1 MYCADVLPNPGKP
14 FDQVFTYEVPREL
27 ASRITVG
34 CQVVVPLGTRAVPG
48 FVVRLHT
55 DPEPRDLKPVQ
66 QILKDALALLTPLI
80 QLAQWMSGYY
90 LCTMGEALQPMLP
103 PGSPR
108 LLRQVRLT
116 APADSE
122 AARRLARESAECAS
136 AISLL
141 REAGGVLSVRRLEKE
156 AGSEALR
163 RLRAAGVAEVDARVV
178 AGRPVTATTVQL
190 VQPAREIREAA
201 DALRSRAPKQAAVLD
216 ALLTAG
222 GPVEIKRLA
231 KRAQTTTDVVRAVAE
246 RGLVRLCLS
255 SLRRAPWDKAEQLV
269 DPALALT
276 QDQADA
282 VSRVTAALESGRPQ
296 TFLLYGVTASGK
308 TEVFLRAAQRALE
321 LGRQAIILMPEISL
335 TAQAIGIFRGRFGDQ
350 VAVLHSALS
359 PGERFD
365 EWRRIHGGEAQIVI
379 GARSA
384 LFAPCPNLG
393 LIVLDEEHDPSY
405 KQDSPPRYHA
415 RDTAIGRARL
425 ENAVVLLA
433 GATPSVES
441 FYRAQQGEYELVRL
455 PGRIGDR
462 PPPQV
467 EIVDLRGLRRGSS
480 GRRATRAPLPEL
492 YEQTASAAKRES
504 VFTPRLVYEMKQALD
519 AGEQMILFLNR
530 RGYATVVL
538 CPECGE
544 ALRCPHCNVALVF
557 HRAGRAV
564 ECHHCGLSDAPPTT
578 CGKCGGANVQFAGFG
593 TERVEDELRRLLP
606 QARPTR
612 MDRDT
617 TAGKGAHVRI
627 VEDFRNAEADV
638 LVGTQMVTKGFHFPG
653 VTLVGVLCA
662 DVALNLPDFRAGE
675 RAFQLLAQVSG
686 RCGRGDKPG
695 RVVIQ
700 TYSPDHYAIAS
711 AQNQD
716 YEAFFGQ
723 EIDAR
728 REHGYPPF
736 SHLCNVV
743 VSAQDEKRARDHAE
757 ALALG
762 CAACGAEGVTILG
775 PASAPLARLRGRNR
789 WHLLIKAAAA
799 NAISQALQHALG
811 CARPPR
817 DVTVVI
823 DMDPESLA

>member
-55 DPEPRDLKPVQ
+55 DPESRDLKPVQ

-141 REAGGVLSVRRLEKE
+141 RDAGGVLSVRRLEKE

-231 KRAQTTTDVVRAVAE
+231 KRAQTTTEVVRAVAE
-246 RGLVRLCLS
+246 RGLVRLFLS

-296 TFLLYGVTASGK
+296 TLLLYGVTASGK

-415 RDTAIGRARL
+415 RDTAIERARL

-492 YEQTASAAKRES
+492 YGQTPSAAKRES

-617 TAGKGAHVRI
+617 TTGKGAHVRI

-723 EIDAR
+723 EIEAR

-743 VSAQDEKRARDHAE
+743 VSAEEERRARDYAE

-762 CAACGAEGVTILG
+762 CAECGAEGVTILG

-789 WHLLIKAAAA
+789 WHLLIKAADAG
-799 NAISQALQHALG
+799 AIGQALRRALER
-811 CARPPR
+811 ARPPR
-817 DVTVVI
+817 NVAVLI

>member
-1 MYCADVLPNPGKP
+1 
-14 FDQVFTYEVPREL
+14 
-27 ASRITVG
+27 
-34 CQVVVPLGTRAVPG
+34 
-48 FVVRLHT
+48 
-55 DPEPRDLKPVQ
+55 
-66 QILKDALALLTPLI
+66 
-80 QLAQWMSGYY
+80 
-90 LCTMGEALQPMLP
+90 
-103 PGSPR
+103 
-108 LLRQVRLT
+108 
-116 APADSE
+116 
-122 AARRLARESAECAS
+122 
-136 AISLL
+136 
-141 REAGGVLSVRRLEKE
+141 
-156 AGSEALR
+156 
-163 RLRAAGVAEVDARVV
+163 
-178 AGRPVTATTVQL
+178 
-190 VQPAREIREAA
+190 
-201 DALRSRAPKQAAVLD
+201 
-216 ALLTAG
+216 
-222 GPVEIKRLA
+222 
-231 KRAQTTTDVVRAVAE
+231 
-246 RGLVRLCLS
+246 LS
-255 SLRRAPWDKAEQLV
+255 SLRRAPWEDAERLAG
-269 DPALALT
+269 PAPTLT
-276 QDQADA
+276 PEQVEAA
-282 VSRVTAALESGRPQ
+282 SRVTAALESRRPQ
-296 TFLLYGVTASGK
+296 TFLLFGVTASGK
-308 TEVFLRAAQRALE
+308 TEVFLRAAERALA

-335 TAQAIGIFRGRFGDQ
+335 TAQAIGIFRGRFGDR

-365 EWRRIHGGEAQIVI
+365 EWRRIHSGEAQVVI

-415 RDTAIGRARL
+415 RDAAIERARL

-441 FYRAQQGEYELVRL
+441 FHRAQQGEYKLLRL

-462 PPPQV
+462 PQP
-467 EIVDLRGLRRGSS
+467 EIGIVDLRGLRRGSS
-480 GRRATRAPLPEL
+480 VRRAARAPLPEL
-492 YEQTASAAKRES
+492 YRHGASGTRRES

-519 AGEQMILFLNR
+519 AGEQIILFLNR
-530 RGYATVVL
+530 RGYAIVVL

-544 ALRCPHCNVALVF
+544 VLRCPHCNVAFVF
-557 HRAGRAV
+557 HRTGRRV

-593 TERVEDELRRLLP
+593 TERVEEELRRLLP

-617 TAGKGAHVRI
+617 TTRKGAHVRI

-695 RVVIQ
+695 RVIIQ
-700 TYSPDHYAIAS
+700 TYSPEHYAIAA

-716 YEAFFGQ
+716 YEGFFAQ
-723 EIDAR
+723 EIEAR

-743 VSAQDEKRARDHAE
+743 VSAEDGERARDYAE

-762 CAACGAEGVTILG
+762 CAECGAGDVTILG
-775 PASAPLARLRGRNR
+775 PASAPLARLRGRSR
-789 WHLLIKAAAA
+789 WHLVLKAAQAE
-799 NAISQALQHALG
+799 AIGRALRSAVER
-811 CARPPR
+811 ARPPR
-817 DVTVVI
+817 GIVVVI